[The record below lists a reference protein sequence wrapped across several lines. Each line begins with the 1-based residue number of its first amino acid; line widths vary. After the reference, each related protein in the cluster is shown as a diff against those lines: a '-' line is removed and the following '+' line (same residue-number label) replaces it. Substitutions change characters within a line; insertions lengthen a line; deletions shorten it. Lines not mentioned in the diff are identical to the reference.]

1 MNGKFDWALWLHIH
15 AMMDTP
21 HLDPIVENV
30 LVQEEMPVGLES
42 LFIVK
47 KVTACKHKNLKYHYL
62 STFYFSCKSHMPEL
76 FIFQTCTHSKAN
88 LKINC
93 ITMTL
98 GFT

>member
-1 MNGKFDWALWLHIH
+1 MENLIWALWQHIH

-47 KVTACKHKNLKYHYL
+47 KVTACKHKKSQMSL
-62 STFYFSCKSHMPEL
+62 SEHFLL
-76 FIFQTCTHSKAN
+76 FLQ
-88 LKINC
+88 
-93 ITMTL
+93 ITYA
-98 GFT
+98 